1 MGTARNRI
9 RFHQATLGSMQR
21 VAKMLV
27 LVECQAELAAAMRIA
42 CPGLRITALVKELAR
57 ILWMARGESI
67 GLDGGCGHWLAMSAS
82 QSSLPSVRT
91 AATDPRPPETPYL

>member
-27 LVECQAELAAAMRIA
+27 LVKRMAELAAAMRAA

-57 ILWMARGESI
+57 ILWMARAEPI

-91 AATDPRPPETPYL
+91 AATTPDS